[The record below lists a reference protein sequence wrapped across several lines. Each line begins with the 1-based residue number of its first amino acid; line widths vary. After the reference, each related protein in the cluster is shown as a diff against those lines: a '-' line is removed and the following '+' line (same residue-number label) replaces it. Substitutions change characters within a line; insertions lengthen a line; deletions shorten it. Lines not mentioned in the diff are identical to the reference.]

1 MTTSKSTSV
10 SLRVPHDMLAQL
22 DRLAGATDRSRNYL
36 IGEAIAQ
43 YLEREIAWLDDI
55 DEGIA
60 AADRGEFVSN
70 EELEAFWAESTT
82 PEERSRADA
91 EAARMLDRTA

>member
-1 MTTSKSTSV
+1 MTSTKSTNL
-10 SLRVPHDMLAQL
+10 SLRLSFDTLAQL
-22 DRLAGATDRSRNYL
+22 DRLARATDRSRNYL

-60 AADRGEFVSN
+60 AADRGEFATG
-70 EELEAFWAESTT
+70 EALEAFWNESTT
-82 PEERSRADA
+82 PEERAQA
-91 EAARMLDRTA
+91 ETEAARALDRPA